1 MWIDIIV
8 EETRK
13 VREEHAEGFDFNL
26 KAIYED
32 LKEQEKR
39 SGREVVSLTPKEP
52 IRIAEAKT

>member
-13 VREEHAEGFDFNL
+13 VREEHAGRFDFNL

-32 LKEQEKR
+32 LKEQEKQG
-39 SGREVVSLTPKEP
+39 SREVVSLAPKEP
-52 IRIAEAKT
+52 IRIVEAKT